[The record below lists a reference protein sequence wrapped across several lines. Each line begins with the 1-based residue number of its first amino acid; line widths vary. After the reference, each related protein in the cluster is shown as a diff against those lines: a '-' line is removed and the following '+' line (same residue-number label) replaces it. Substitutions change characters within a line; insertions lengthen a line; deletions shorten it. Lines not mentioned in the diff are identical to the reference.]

1 MQDNVEMTKPM
12 IMEDGSLLNCKC
24 WMSWNPWNYIIY
36 HTGQI
41 DLDYCLGLIHSCEDV
56 FFLGWV
62 RGLAQVSGSVW
73 YEFCKLILY
82 FNCWLMEKP

>member
-36 HTGQI
+36 HKGQI

-56 FFLGWV
+56 FFFGV
-62 RGLAQVSGSVW
+62 G
-73 YEFCKLILY
+73 
-82 FNCWLMEKP
+82 